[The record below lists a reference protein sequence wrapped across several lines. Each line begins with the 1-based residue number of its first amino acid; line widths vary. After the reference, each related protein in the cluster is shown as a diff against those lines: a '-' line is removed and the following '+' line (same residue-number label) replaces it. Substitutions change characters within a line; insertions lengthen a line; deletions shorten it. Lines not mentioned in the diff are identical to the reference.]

1 MDFTET
7 HGRPPRVRSLVVH
20 ENARR
25 SMSSLHGSLATTED
39 SNETASIDLEV
50 YDSREGG
57 QDPARTS
64 NSYSSTHAGV
74 DDARGSRRR
83 ATRGRMVV
91 VTERAR
97 SGSGSTGTSASE
109 DARVSGGDVE
119 EADDDGF
126 EIGARLLRTT
136 VRRRRKRRR
145 EDAMERT

>member
-1 MDFTET
+1 M
-7 HGRPPRVRSLVVH
+7 VAV
-20 ENARR
+20 
-25 SMSSLHGSLATTED
+25 
-39 SNETASIDLEV
+39 TA
-50 YDSREGG
+50 
-57 QDPARTS
+57 
-64 NSYSSTHAGV
+64 
-74 DDARGSRRR
+74 
-83 ATRGRMVV
+83 
-91 VTERAR
+91 RAR